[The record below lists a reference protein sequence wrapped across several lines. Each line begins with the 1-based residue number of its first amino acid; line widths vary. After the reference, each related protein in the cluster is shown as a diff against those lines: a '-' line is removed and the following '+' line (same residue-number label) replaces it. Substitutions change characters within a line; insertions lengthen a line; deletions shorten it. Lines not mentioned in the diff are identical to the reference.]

1 MPKQPFEEIVLE
13 AIDEGLSSLGESS
26 KQAIYFYL
34 DKNFN
39 IKKEEIPSKIE
50 AFKHAIGNIFGV
62 GANYLHTLI
71 IQRLHAKA
79 EQDIKWQ
86 ASNNLSLEEYV
97 ATLKKSLQDNKEESN
112 VQLEVA
118 QCEEPAIEK

>member
-34 DKNFN
+34 DRNFN

-50 AFKHAIGNIFGV
+50 AFAHAIGNIFGF
-62 GANYLHTLI
+62 GANFLHILI
-71 IQRLHAKA
+71 MQRLHEKV

-86 ASNNLSLEEYV
+86 ATKNLSLEEYV
-97 ATLKKSLQDNKEESN
+97 AILKKSLRNNKKESK

-118 QCEEPAIEK
+118 QCEEPAIER